1 MEKNSISDV
10 IREYT
15 KVCEIS
21 DVNIIE
27 NDIDNV
33 IVNLYEEYNL

>member
-1 MEKNSISDV
+1 METNSISSV

-15 KVCEIS
+15 KVCEIL

-27 NDIDNV
+27 NDIDHV